1 MNVLIVGGASE
12 VGKELALAYGR
23 SGAAVH
29 ITVRTDSQLAPLVSD
44 ISIRTNTAVKG
55 SLLQVDDLAAC
66 QQFVQQL
73 QPLPDIAICVVGYL
87 GNNERSMAELAEA
100 NRVLQANYAGPM
112 VLFNALALRMAARR
126 SGVLVG
132 ISSVAGERGRQSNF
146 IYGSAKAAFSTYLDG
161 LRNWLF
167 PHGVHVLTVKP
178 GFMATRMTAEM
189 KLHPWL
195 TVSPKQAA
203 LAIKKA
209 ADQRKNTLY
218 VKWMW
223 RYIMLIIRC
232 VPESIF
238 KKMKL

>member
-1 MNVLIVGGASE
+1 MNVLIIGGASD
-12 VGKELALAYGR
+12 VGKELALAYAG

-29 ITVRTDSQLAPLVSD
+29 ITVRTDSQLAALVSD

-100 NRVLQANYAGPM
+100 NRVVQANYAGPM
-112 VLFNALALRMAARR
+112 ILFNALALQMAQRR

-146 IYGSAKAAFSTYLDG
+146 VYGSAKAAFSTYLDG

-178 GFMATRMTAEM
+178 GFMATSMTAEM
-189 KLHPWL
+189 KLPPLL
-195 TVSPKQAA
+195 TASPKQAA

-209 ADQRKNTLY
+209 AEKRKNTLY

-232 VPESIF
+232 VPEPVF
-238 KKMKL
+238 KKMKM

>member
-1 MNVLIVGGASE
+1 MNVLIIGGASD
-12 VGKELALAYGR
+12 VGKELALAYAG

-29 ITVRTDSQLAPLVSD
+29 LTVRSEHQLAPLVSD

-87 GNNERSMAELAEA
+87 GNNERSMAEPAEA

-112 VLFNALALRMAARR
+112 VLFNALALQMAQRR

-146 IYGSAKAAFSTYLDG
+146 VYGSAKAAFSTYLDG

-178 GFMATRMTAEM
+178 GFMATSMTAEM
-189 KLHPWL
+189 KLPPLL
-195 TVSPKQAA
+195 TASPKQAA

-209 ADQRKNTLY
+209 ADKRKNTLY

-232 VPESIF
+232 VPEPVF
-238 KKMKL
+238 KKMKM